1 MTCREKLK
9 REHPYYVNEK
19 YNGGC
24 FGCPFIHGYM
34 AKPNYCNGK
43 NLANYDAICG
53 KCWDREIPG
62 TEPTTI
68 YYAHHQ
74 WKYGTKI
81 EEYEL
86 DIIKKNFPNAVIF
99 NPATDLEFKDCGN
112 EEIIMDEC
120 LSKMMK
126 SDIVIFS
133 CMDGMIG
140 IGVYKEVEMAK
151 AAGKLILCISQNCL
165 RTEFIICESPEFNS
179 DRLYARV
186 GVPMF
191 D

>member
-1 MTCREKLK
+1 
-9 REHPYYVNEK
+9 
-19 YNGGC
+19 
-24 FGCPFIHGYM
+24 M
-34 AKPNYCNGK
+34 AKC
-43 NLANYDAICG
+43 
-53 KCWDREIPG
+53 EIPL
-62 TEPTTI
+62 TTI

-86 DIIKKNFPNAVIF
+86 DLIKKNFPNAVIF
-99 NPATDLEFKDCGN
+99 NPATELKIEGKS
-112 EEIIMDEC
+112 EYEIMEEC
-120 LSKMMK
+120 LKIVEK

-140 IGVYKEVEMAK
+140 IGVYEEVERAK
-151 AAGKLILCISQNCL
+151 DAGKLVLCISQNRL
-165 RTEFIICESPEFNS
+165 RTEFIILESPEFNS